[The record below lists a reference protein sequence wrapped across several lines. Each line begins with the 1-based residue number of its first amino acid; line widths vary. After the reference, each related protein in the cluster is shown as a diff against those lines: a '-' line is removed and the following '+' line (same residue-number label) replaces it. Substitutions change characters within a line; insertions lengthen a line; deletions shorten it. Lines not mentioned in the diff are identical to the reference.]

1 MRESSTDVPTFPGS
15 EPGQP
20 SNADLMAKLDRMMG
34 AMALKEDVQIA
45 QMEVIKQMRSELSS
59 QIEPLRAQVV
69 TTADNVRQAREETKS
84 LNSRLAPV
92 ERTVAELSSGQTT
105 LSDRVSQIEAKM
117 SVLNIQGLERM
128 NLKLMNSN
136 DPAFRQIAIL
146 GFKGGSADERIR
158 AVKEFATSEFGRDV
172 QVQVSNEEKGP
183 RNKRELTETTL
194 MNFID
199 NDARDAAL
207 KLLEKKYP
215 KSENGFGVNVCIL
228 GTSLVATRA
237 RLSSQKARNWAFR
250 KAFELVKLRAST
262 EFSDAVVEY
271 DWSMPIRK
279 ILVNGEA
286 AFEQPKDSLRGSFVG
301 AKFRNLELPA

>member
-1 MRESSTDVPTFPGS
+1 
-15 EPGQP
+15 
-20 SNADLMAKLDRMMG
+20 
-34 AMALKEDVQIA
+34 
-45 QMEVIKQMRSELSS
+45 
-59 QIEPLRAQVV
+59 
-69 TTADNVRQAREETKS
+69 
-84 LNSRLAPV
+84 
-92 ERTVAELSSGQTT
+92 
-105 LSDRVSQIEAKM
+105 M

-172 QVQVSNEEKGP
+172 QLQVSNDEKCP

>member
-1 MRESSTDVPTFPGS
+1 
-15 EPGQP
+15 
-20 SNADLMAKLDRMMG
+20 
-34 AMALKEDVQIA
+34 
-45 QMEVIKQMRSELSS
+45 MRSELSS

-84 LNSRLAPV
+84 LNSRLTPV

-105 LSDRVSQIEAKM
+105 LSDRVSQIDAKM
-117 SVLNIQGLERM
+117 LVLNIQGLERM

-237 RLSSQKARNWAFR
+237 RLSSQKARNLLSGR
-250 KAFELVKLRAST
+250 LL
-262 EFSDAVVEY
+262 
-271 DWSMPIRK
+271 
-279 ILVNGEA
+279 
-286 AFEQPKDSLRGSFVG
+286 SLSKYEPQQNYQMQLSNMIGQCPF
-301 AKFRNLELPA
+301 AKFLSMARLHSSNQRILCGAVSSGQNFGTLSFLLNVAGGPL